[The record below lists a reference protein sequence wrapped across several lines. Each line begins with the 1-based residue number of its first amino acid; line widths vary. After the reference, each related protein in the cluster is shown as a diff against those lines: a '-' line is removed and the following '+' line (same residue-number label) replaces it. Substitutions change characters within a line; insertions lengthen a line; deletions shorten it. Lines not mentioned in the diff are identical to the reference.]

1 MVANRLTEEKFRV
14 LLIEAGP
21 EDADVT
27 AVLGLT
33 SNLIFSKWNWGYKT
47 VPQNKSCQGTQNR
60 TYQLL
65 LFLN

>member
-1 MVANRLTEEKFRV
+1 MVAHRLTEENFTV

-27 AVLGLT
+27 AVLGLA

-47 VPQNKSCQGTQNR
+47 VPQNKSCQGI
-60 TYQLL
+60 
-65 LFLN
+65 

>member
-1 MVANRLTEEKFRV
+1 MVAHRLTEENFTV

-27 AVLGLT
+27 AVLGLA

-47 VPQNKSCQGTQNR
+47 VPQNQSCQGI
-60 TYQLL
+60 
-65 LFLN
+65 